1 MGWLFC
7 LRCGRDSNPRLRR
20 KGLLRS
26 PPAAK
31 AAAPSGGT
39 EVEGSE
45 PATTI
50 NENNHPKWDGCFV
63 CGAEGTRTLDL
74 RRDRPAF

>member
-1 MGWLFC
+1 MLNLFAV
-7 LRCGRDSNPRLRR
+7 R
-20 KGLLRS
+20 KGLEPALRADCYPRY
-26 PPAAK
+26 PPL
-31 AAAPSGGT
+31 PRQLPPRGGT
-39 EVEGSE
+39 EVSGSE

-50 NENNHPKWDGCFV
+50 NKNNHPKWDGCFV